1 MVNEGMLLFLSK
13 GSISE
18 HIEYMY
24 KIKAEISIIE
34 KSLPGICAKSFAE
47 IMKSKIDF
55 ECKKELKEKYTDY
68 LSHKLYFDSF
78 ALNDRPCP
86 EIKRYYSSEDSFCY
100 EMLEKSK
107 SARGGFMYVTKEK
120 RIRFEG
126 KTLSMDSLLIRLAQ
140 LRRSPQGNKFKF
152 YLRADKD
159 LRYGDV
165 IEVLKTIKKSG
176 HGSISLVT
184 ETEQ

>member
-1 MVNEGMLLFLSK
+1 MITAPLLEY
-13 GSISE
+13 SIDVSPPKME
-18 HIEYMY
+18 
-24 KIKAEISIIE
+24 AV
-34 KSLPGICAKSFAE
+34 
-47 IMKSKIDF
+47 
-55 ECKKELKEKYTDY
+55 ELKADE
-68 LSHKLYFDSF
+68 
-78 ALNDRPCP
+78 
-86 EIKRYYSSEDSFCY
+86 YY
-100 EMLEKSK
+100 KVIN
-107 SARGGFMYVTKEK
+107 VTKEK

-126 KTLSMDSLLIRLAQ
+126 KTLSMDSLLLRLAQ